1 MSLDPTARTAAL
13 SAPSRNATTAPA
25 SRAAAVPAKTTTEI
39 APPMP
44 NPRLRLDP
52 QLGMVVME
60 FRSGP
65 GVPER
70 SIPSAHELAAY
81 RSAALTGAP
90 RPGKAPAPRDAADAE
105 AG

>member
-1 MSLDPTARTAAL
+1 MSLELLARPATL
-13 SAPSRNATTAPA
+13 SAPQRCTTAGSECRAVAAPP
-25 SRAAAVPAKTTTEI
+25 AAAGDP

-70 SIPSAHELAAY
+70 SIPSAQELAAY
-81 RSAALTGAP
+81 RTAALTGAP
-90 RPGKAPAPRDAADAE
+90 RPGDPPRDPGE
-105 AG
+105 G